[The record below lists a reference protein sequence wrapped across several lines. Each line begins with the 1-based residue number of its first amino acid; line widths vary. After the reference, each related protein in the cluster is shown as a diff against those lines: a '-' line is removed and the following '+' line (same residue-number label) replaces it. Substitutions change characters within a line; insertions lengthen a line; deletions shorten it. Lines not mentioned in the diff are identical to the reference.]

1 MSRYRVSVDIGG
13 TFTDFVVHDEEQ
25 GYAFTGKVLSTPDD
39 PARGVITGLTG
50 LIDDLSN
57 IAFLVHGTTVGLN
70 AFLERRGERVLL
82 MTTAGF
88 RDVYTIARGDR
99 KRLYALQYRK
109 PEPLIP
115 PHDIHSVRERV
126 RWDGSVQ
133 EELHSE
139 DFEPII
145 EKIQAEGIKAVAI
158 CFLHAYVNPEH
169 ELQARKLLQEL
180 VGAGVEQGRD
190 GELASA
196 RNGVG
201 TTRSI
206 NRHSTAVALP
216 GLSISL
222 SHEIAREWR
231 EYERSSSA
239 VLNAYVAPIVERY
252 LSSLESQ
259 ARERG
264 LRSTL
269 YVMQS
274 NGGVMTASA
283 ARSLPIQTFLSGPV
297 GGTIGGQ
304 ALSQAL
310 NRPNLLCVDMGGTSF
325 DASLIING
333 QPSFSTETALE
344 GLPVLMSL
352 VDIHTIGAGGGSLAW
367 LEAGALRVGP
377 RSAGADPGPACYGL
391 GGTQPT
397 VTDANL
403 FLGRMNPDY
412 FLGGRMNLDRQA
424 AEKAIRSVADQLE
437 LTAEALAEG
446 MLVVINAR
454 MADAM
459 RTITVRQGI
468 DPREYSLV
476 AFGGAGPMHAAAL
489 AEELDI
495 KEVIVP
501 WAPGTFSAWG
511 MLQTNVRHDLTQ
523 TFYQTMQATTPE
535 DLEGVYGQLE
545 EQGREILRGEDVP
558 DEQVGFLRTA
568 DMRYIGQEYSV
579 NVSTSFDDGENGLEA
594 ITARFHEAYKTR
606 YGHSTPG
613 APIEFV
619 NLRVAAFG
627 KLERHTAGFRPAK
640 GDQSYD
646 TGTREVIFHGQ
657 AVPTKFYRRDRLPI
671 GVALAGPH
679 VIEEETA
686 TTIVPP
692 GWVSRVDELS
702 NIIITRKES

>member
-1 MSRYRVSVDIGG
+1 MCSDSGRREHNRASYETYRGGSVMSRYRVSVDIGG
-13 TFTDFVVHDEEQ
+13 TFTDFVVYDEEKE
-25 GYAFTGKVLSTPDD
+25 YAFTGKVLSTPDD
-39 PARGVITGLTG
+39 PARGVISGLTD
-50 LIDDLSN
+50 LIGKLGQV
-57 IAFLVHGTTVGLN
+57 AFLVHGTTVGLN
-70 AFLERRGERVLL
+70 AFLERRGARVLL
-82 MTTAGF
+82 VTTAGF
-88 RDVYTIARGDR
+88 HDVYTIARGDR
-99 KRLYALQYRK
+99 KKLYALQYRK

-115 PHDIHSVRERV
+115 PRDIHTVRERV

-133 EELHSE
+133 EELRCE
-139 DFEPII
+139 DFEPVI
-145 EKIQAEGIKAVAI
+145 EKIRAEGIKAVAI

-169 ELQARKLLQEL
+169 ELQARKLLQER
-180 VGAGVEQGRD
+180 V
-190 GELASA
+190 
-196 RNGVG
+196 
-201 TTRSI
+201 
-206 NRHSTAVALP
+206 P

-252 LSSLESQ
+252 LSSLVLQ
-259 ARERG
+259 ARARG

-274 NGGVMTASA
+274 NGGVMTATA

-310 NRPNLLCVDMGGTSF
+310 KRPNLLCVDMGGTSF

-403 FLGRMNPDY
+403 FLGRMNPGY
-412 FLGGRMNLDRQA
+412 FLGGHMKLDEQA
-424 AEKAIRSVADQLE
+424 AGKSIRGVADQLG

-446 MLVVINAR
+446 MLAVINAK

-459 RTITVRQGI
+459 RTITVKQGI

-476 AFGGAGPMHAAAL
+476 ACGGAGPMHAMWL
-489 AEELDI
+489 AEELEI
-495 KEVIVP
+495 SEVIVP
-501 WAPGTFSAWG
+501 WSPGTFSAWG
-511 MLQTNVRHDLTQ
+511 MLQTDIRHDVVRS
-523 TFYQTMQATTPE
+523 FYHPLGALDSGAPVADVYAQLQV
-535 DLEGVYGQLE
+535 EGGELLADEAIGEEGQYFD
-545 EQGREILRGEDVP
+545 RS
-558 DEQVGFLRTA
+558 A
-568 DMRYIGQEYSV
+568 DMRYVGQEYTV
-579 NVSTSFDDGENGLEA
+579 TVTVGREIDLTAIDASFHDQHR
-594 ITARFHEAYKTR
+594 IR

-613 APIEFV
+613 APVEFV
-619 NLRVAAFG
+619 NLR
-627 KLERHTAGFRPAK
+627 L
-640 GDQSYD
+640 
-646 TGTREVIFHGQ
+646 
-657 AVPTKFYRRDRLPI
+657 
-671 GVALAGPH
+671 
-679 VIEEETA
+679 
-686 TTIVPP
+686 
-692 GWVSRVDELS
+692 
-702 NIIITRKES
+702 

>member
-1 MSRYRVSVDIGG
+1 MSRYRVSIDIGG
-13 TFTDFVVHDEEQ
+13 TFTDFVVHDEKE
-25 GYAFTGKVLSTPDD
+25 GHAFTGKVLSTPDD

-50 LIDDLSN
+50 LIDNLGDIS
-57 IAFLVHGTTVGLN
+57 FLVHGTTVGLN
-70 AFLERRGERVLL
+70 AFLERRGARVLL
-82 MTTAGF
+82 VTTEGF
-88 RDVYTIARGDR
+88 KDVYAIARGDR
-99 KRLYALQYRK
+99 KKLYALQYRK
-109 PEPLIP
+109 PKPLIP
-115 PHDIHSVRERV
+115 LHDIHTVRERI

-133 EELHSE
+133 EALHVE
-139 DFEPII
+139 DFDAIVET
-145 EKIQAEGIKAVAI
+145 IQAEGIGAVAI

-169 ELQARKLLQEL
+169 EIQAREILQQR
-180 VGAGVEQGRD
+180 V
-190 GELASA
+190 
-196 RNGVG
+196 
-201 TTRSI
+201 
-206 NRHSTAVALP
+206 P

-231 EYERSSSA
+231 EYERTSSA
-239 VLNAYVAPIVERY
+239 VLNAYIAPIIERY
-252 LSSLESQ
+252 LGSLESMV
-259 ARERG
+259 RERG
-264 LRSTL
+264 LRTTL

-274 NGGVMTASA
+274 NGGVMTAAA
-283 ARSLPIQTFLSGPV
+283 ARSKPIQTMLSGPV

-304 ALSQAL
+304 ALSKML
-310 NRPNLLCVDMGGTSF
+310 NRANLLCVDMGGTSF

-333 QPSFSTETALE
+333 QPSFSTETSLE

-377 RSAGADPGPACYGL
+377 RSAGADPGPACYGQ

-412 FLGGRMNLDRQA
+412 FLGGQMKLDKQA
-424 AEKAIRSVADQLE
+424 AETAIRNVGDQLG

-446 MLVVINAR
+446 MLAIVNAK

-459 RTITVRQGI
+459 RTITVKQGI

-476 AFGGAGPMHAAAL
+476 AFGGAGPMHAVAL
-489 AEELDI
+489 AEELEI

-523 TFYQTMQATTPE
+523 TFYQTMERTGFEELDA
-535 DLEGVYGQLE
+535 LYSNLE
-545 EQGREILRGEDVP
+545 EQGRDILKSEDVP
-558 DEQVGFLRTA
+558 EDQMGFLRTA
-568 DMRYIGQEYSV
+568 DMRYVGQEYSV
-579 NVSTSFDDGENGLEA
+579 NVQVSEEGAAAMQDLDRITSQ
-594 ITARFHEAYKTR
+594 FHNAYKTR

-627 KLERHTAGFRPAK
+627 KLIRRTAGFRP
-640 GDQSYD
+640 GNGHQQYQ
-646 TGTREVIFHGQ
+646 TGTQEIIFDGKAQ
-657 AVPTKFYRRDRLPI
+657 PASIYRRDLLPH
-671 GVALAGPH
+671 GVAFSGPF
-679 VIEEETA
+679 VVEEETA
-686 TTIVPP
+686 TTVVPP
-692 GWVSRVDELS
+692 GWEARVDEPG
-702 NIIITRKES
+702 NIIITQKES

>member
-39 PARGVITGLTG
+39 PARGVISGLTG
-50 LIDDLSN
+50 LIYDLGN

-70 AFLERRGERVLL
+70 AFLERRGARVLL
-82 MTTAGF
+82 VTTAGF

-99 KRLYALQYRK
+99 KKLYALQYRK

-115 PHDIHSVRERV
+115 PHDIYTVRERM
-126 RWDGSVQ
+126 RWDGSIQ
-133 EELHSE
+133 EELHRE

-145 EKIQAEGIKAVAI
+145 EKIQAEDIKAVAI
-158 CFLHAYVNPEH
+158 CFLHAYVNPKH
-169 ELQARKLLQEL
+169 ELQARKLLQE
-180 VGAGVEQGRD
+180 R
-190 GELASA
+190 
-196 RNGVG
+196 
-201 TTRSI
+201 
-206 NRHSTAVALP
+206 LP
-216 GLSISL
+216 GLSLSL

-231 EYERSSSA
+231 DYERSSSA

-259 ARERG
+259 VRERG

-274 NGGVMTASA
+274 NGGVMTAAA

-310 NRPNLLCVDMGGTSF
+310 KRPNLLCVDMGGTSF

-344 GLPVLMSL
+344 GLPVLMAL

-412 FLGGRMNLDRQA
+412 FLGGRMGLDRQA
-424 AEKAIRSVADQLE
+424 AEKAIRSVADHLE

-446 MLVVINAR
+446 MLAVINAR

-495 KEVIVP
+495 KEVIIP

-523 TFYQTMQATTPE
+523 TFYQTMQATTLE

-545 EQGREILRGEDVP
+545 EQGRQILRGEEVP
-558 DEQVGFLRTA
+558 EEQMGFLRTA

-579 NVSTSFDDGENGLEA
+579 NVQVSFEDGEDGLGA
-594 ITARFHEAYKTR
+594 ITTRFHDAYKTR

-640 GDQSYD
+640 GHQSPD
-646 TGTREVIFHGQ
+646 TGTRDVIFHGQ
-657 AVPTKFYRRDRLPI
+657 AVPTKFYRRDRLSTGI
-671 GVALAGPH
+671 ALAGPH

-686 TTIVPP
+686 TTVVPP
-692 GWVSRVDELS
+692 GWISRIDALG